1 MKIMVSKSQAILGK
15 DRRCIYNDGDV
26 EDLTLDDLPQ
36 PTSNNEN
43 IEIILKDELPSV
55 DTRPQIQ
62 RKRGE

>member
-1 MKIMVSKSQAILGK
+1 MKIMVSKSQAILVYITDHGK
-15 DRRCIYNDGDV
+15 DRRCIYN
-26 EDLTLDDLPQ
+26 TLDDLPQ
-36 PTSNNEN
+36 PTFNNEN